1 MQQEVKGMQK
11 IVKIN
16 LEKAEGSNP
25 WLFLLNRES
34 GELLYSG
41 ELINEIEIDATI
53 ETLVVVIDKNKK
65 YKAICDDGI

>member
-1 MQQEVKGMQK
+1 MPYEVKGMQK
-11 IVKIN
+11 IVKVN
-16 LEKAEGSNP
+16 LQEAEGSNP
-25 WLFLLNRES
+25 WLFLLNRET

-41 ELINEIEIDATI
+41 ELVEEIEVDATI

>member
-1 MQQEVKGMQK
+1 MPQEVNGMQK
-11 IVKIN
+11 IVKVN
-16 LEKAEGSNP
+16 LQEAEGSNP
-25 WLFLLNRES
+25 WLFLLNRET

-41 ELINEIEIDATI
+41 KLVEEIEVDATI